1 MTNIQEVNQVAQAL
15 LGTVAGYEGAF
26 EGAYNIRQDSGCAGR
41 RSTQNI
47 RIESKPDGKPG
58 LEIHV
63 APGTR
68 DERVYIPAVVTHS
81 HVHDLAYN
89 DFFIGAGAKVTIVAG
104 CGVHTSEG
112 AESSHDGIHRFYL
125 GAGSEVLYEEKHI
138 GTGEGVGNRRINPV
152 TECFLEEDASLTME
166 TSQLGG
172 VSYTDRKTTAHLKA
186 RAKLIVRERL
196 LTDGQEEAKTYFDV
210 VLQGEDAGC
219 DLVSRSVAKGNSRQ
233 SFISRIVGEAR
244 CHGHSACD
252 AILADNAVVTAA
264 PQLDALSPDAALIHE
279 AAIGKIAG
287 EQILKLR
294 TLGLTEEEA
303 EARIVAGFL
312 K

>member
-1 MTNIQEVNQVAQAL
+1 MNTQTVNKVAEGL
-15 LGTVAGYEGAF
+15 LKTVAGYEGAF
-26 EGAYNIRQDSGCAGR
+26 EGAFNIRQDSGCAGR

-47 RIESKPDGKPG
+47 RIESKPDGNPG

-68 DERVYIPAVVTHS
+68 DEKVFIPAVVTRGDIS
-81 HVHDLAYN
+81 DVAYN
-89 DFFIGAGAKVTIVAG
+89 DFYIGDGAKITIVAG
-104 CGVHTSEG
+104 CGVHTDDQG
-112 AESSHDGIHRFYL
+112 ESRHDGIHRFYL

-138 GTGEGVGNRRINPV
+138 GTGLGEGHRRINPV
-152 TECFLEEDASLTME
+152 TECFLAEDASLTMD
-166 TSQLGG
+166 TSQMGG
-172 VSYTDRKTTAHLKA
+172 ISTTDRRTTAVLKA

-196 LTDGQEEAKTYFDV
+196 LTDGDEEAKTYFDV
-210 VLQGEDAGC
+210 VLEGEDAGC
-219 DLVSRSVAKGNSRQ
+219 DLVSRSVAKGKSRQ

-252 AILADNAVVTAA
+252 AILADDAVVTAA
-264 PQLDALSPDAALIHE
+264 PQLDALNPDAALIHE

>member
-1 MTNIQEVNQVAQAL
+1 MKIQEVNPVAREL
-15 LGTVAGYEGAF
+15 LGTVSGWQGAF

-41 RSTQNI
+41 RSTENI
-47 RIESKPDGKPG
+47 RVESKPDGKPG

-63 APGTR
+63 APGTL
-68 DERVYIPAVVTHS
+68 DETVYIPAVVTQGDIRD
-81 HVHDLAYN
+81 VAYN
-89 DFFIGAGAKVTIVAG
+89 DFYIGEGARVRIVAG
-104 CGVHTSEG
+104 CGVHTTDEG
-112 AESSHDGIHRFYL
+112 ESRHDGIHRFYL
-125 GAGSEVLYEEKHI
+125 GQGSQVHYEEKHV
-138 GTGEGVGNRRINPV
+138 GTGCGEGIRRINPV
-152 TECFLEEDASLTME
+152 TECWLAEDASLTMD

-172 VSYTDRKTTAHLKA
+172 VSFSERETSATLKA
-186 RAKLIVRERL
+186 RAKLIIRERM
-196 LTDGQEEAKTYFDV
+196 LTEGNQEVKSVFNV
-210 VLQGEDAGC
+210 VLEGEDSGC
-219 DLVSRSVAKGNSRQ
+219 DLVSRSVARDHSRQ
-233 SFISRIVGEAR
+233 HFFSRIVGEAR

-252 AILADNAVVTAA
+252 AILAEKAVVAAA

-294 TLGLTEEEA
+294 TLGLSEEEA

>member
-1 MTNIQEVNQVAQAL
+1 MNIQEVNQVAQAL
-15 LGTVAGYEGAF
+15 LRTVAGYEGAF

-41 RSTQNI
+41 RSTENI
-47 RIESKPDGKPG
+47 RIQPKPDGQPG

-68 DERVYIPAVVTHS
+68 DEKVYIPAVVTHG
-81 HVHDLAYN
+81 HVNDVAYN
-89 DFFIGAGAKVTIVAG
+89 DFHIGAGAKVTIVAG
-104 CGVHTSEG
+104 CGVHTQDEG
-112 AESSHDGIHRFYL
+112 ESRHDGIHRFYL
-125 GAGSEVLYEEKHI
+125 AEGSEVLYEEKHI
-138 GTGEGVGNRRINPV
+138 GTGEGTGLRRINPV
-152 TECFLEEDASLTME
+152 TEVYLDEDATLTME
-166 TSQLGG
+166 TSQIGG
-172 VSYTDRKTTAHLKA
+172 VSYTDRKTTARLKA
-186 RAKLIVRERL
+186 RARLIVRERL
-196 LTDGQEEAKTYFDV
+196 MTEGNEEAKTLFDV
-210 VLQGEDAGC
+210 VLEGEDAGC
-219 DLVSRSVAKGNSRQ
+219 DLVSRSVARGKSRQ
-233 SFISRIVGEAR
+233 SFVSRIVGKAR

-252 AILADNAVVTAA
+252 AILADDAVVTAA